1 LPAGLAGKKQ
11 FALHRSLPPAGQCQ
25 LIQLARCH
33 HSFYAPPAVPRGTI
47 IDSPKSTGFLLRA
60 AQIQVGHTT
69 FKAGLALKT
78 IPHALWLQTHV
89 YDWPNPSFYSDPTG
103 TGYRNIS
110 WN

>member
-1 LPAGLAGKKQ
+1 MVIG
-11 FALHRSLPPAGQCQ
+11 S
-25 LIQLARCH
+25 
-33 HSFYAPPAVPRGTI
+33 S
-47 IDSPKSTGFLLRA
+47 KSSGFLLQP
-60 AQIQVGHTT
+60 AQIQVCHTT

-89 YDWPNPSFYSDPTG
+89 YDWPNRSFYSDPTG